1 VFSVGEKQGAA
12 LVNRREGETITMKT
26 KVILTSILLVAFGVF
41 AALWSRALPMT
52 QGVVA
57 AHQLND
63 DSIAGNAAAFWYRSN
78 DLIGGVAFVV
88 FLALLALIW
97 LPGVL
102 KALKNGTLVALFL
115 ALGFLTFAGT
125 GCATR
130 AETVSQGTGQQDVVE
145 LQPNQTAFLIPT
157 IAGSLGDQ
165 QKFQSANYYADKKVP
180 AKRILLDKDLIG
192 GKWLPRNYV
201 YIVDRTPVSRQWT
214 EDKATGTSAAN
225 EALCAETNQS
235 IRVCFQ
241 IAVAVAVTEDD
252 AATYLYYYPAD
263 KLRDQQI
270 GGVYVSTP
278 LAHVVDNQVRN
289 YALSILGRETKNRD
303 LESTYTQTNDV
314 VAAALKESAE
324 FFKKQGI
331 SIIYLGMGG
340 DLKLDPEIQAVINR
354 LYVAQKEREIAKA
367 QATTTAINAE
377 AQKNALMLK
386 GQGDAAALAELVK
399 AMGGDTSHLGD
410 ALTGYRWDGSR
421 LTVMLAS
428 TTQPAVT
435 LPTPSPEPTR
445 APTPA
450 QTPTPKK

>member
-1 VFSVGEKQGAA
+1 MFSVGEKKGAA
-12 LVNRREGETITMKT
+12 FTGRRKGETITMKA
-26 KVILTSILLVAFGVF
+26 KVIFTSVLFVVFGVF
-41 AALWSRALPMT
+41 AAMWSRALPMT
-52 QGVVA
+52 QGIVA

-63 DSIAGNAAAFWYRSN
+63 DSVAGNAAAFWYRST
-78 DLIGGVAFVV
+78 DLVGG
-88 FLALLALIW
+88 LALLVFLVLLAAIW
-97 LPGVL
+97 LPGIL
-102 KALKNGTLVALFL
+102 KALKNGTFVMLFL
-115 ALGFLTFAGT
+115 ALSFVVLSGT
-125 GCATR
+125 ACATR
-130 AETVSQGTGQQDVVE
+130 AETASQGTGQQDVVE

-214 EDKATGTSAAN
+214 EDKGTGTTAAN

-263 KLRDQQI
+263 KLRDQNV

-278 LAHVVDNQVRN
+278 LAQVVDNQVRN
-289 YALSILGRETKNRD
+289 FALSILGRETKNRD
-303 LESTYTQTNDV
+303 LESTYTQTNDIV
-314 VAAALKESAE
+314 TTTLRESAE

-331 SIIYLGMGG
+331 SIVYLGMGG
-340 DLKLDPEIQAVINR
+340 DLKLDPEIQSVINR

-377 AQKNALMLK
+377 AQKNALILK
-386 GQGDAAALAELVK
+386 GQGDALALAELVK

-421 LTVMLAS
+421 LTVMLAP
-428 TTQPAVT
+428 TTQPSVA
-435 LPTPSPEPTR
+435 LPLPSPEPTHVP
-445 APTPA
+445 APA
-450 QTPTPKK
+450 ASPTPKK